1 MTDTIFLSPSQ
12 WTAAFKCK
20 KYIHKAFHRCSLCH
34 LLCENMTMACH
45 SRKLAESCWTWDF
58 GDWEPNIHLS
68 KVRCWEIL
76 CDKSLSAERYCNGEA
91 ICTLSAW
98 DKIHLS
104 GPLFPISCRFLLK
117 LSLAAPISPSPSRGH
132 GESLWEPSW
141 VLGYYSCA
149 VGLGI

>member
-34 LLCENMTMACH
+34 LLCENMTVACH
-45 SRKLAESCWTWDF
+45 GRKLAESCWMWDF
-58 GDWEPNIHLS
+58 ADWEPKIHLS

-91 ICTLSAW
+91 ICALSAW

-104 GPLFPISCRFLLK
+104 GPPFPISCSCQMVLIKVISCCPYFSIFLVEDMV
-117 LSLAAPISPSPSRGH
+117 RVC
-132 GESLWEPSW
+132 ESQAGS
-141 VLGYYSCA
+141 
-149 VGLGI
+149 